1 MKILR
6 TLLISFTAAVI
17 VTAGSFSAYAV
28 EPALDNCVTDGNS
41 DEGNKAL
48 DADKDVQVAATTNE
62 ADKTAGTSENTTD
75 KANNQCGRDE
85 NGDLQTDEVGPGTNG
100 NNDDKDKDGDDKGNG
115 AAAAPGAKSNQNHD
129 DGNK

>member
-28 EPALDNCVTDGNS
+28 EPAVDTCVADGNT
-41 DEGNKAL
+41 DDGNKAL
-48 DADKDVQVAATTNE
+48 DADKDVQVAVTANE
-62 ADKTAGTSENTTD
+62 ADKTNGNENTTD
-75 KANNQCGRDE
+75 KANNQCGTDG
-85 NGDLQTDEVGPGTNG
+85 NGDVQTDEAGLGTNG

-115 AAAAPGAKSNQNHD
+115 AAAAPGAKSNQNRD
-129 DGNK
+129 DGHK